1 MYGVHTAD
9 LTGDGSAEILMGGNL
24 YDVKPQAGPYDASRG
39 MVIDYRNDRLGTW
52 PADVSG
58 FEIEGE
64 IREIKPLI
72 RNGDPYFLISRYND
86 EIVIRSLNGN

>member
-1 MYGVHTAD
+1 
-9 LTGDGSAEILMGGNL
+9 
-24 YDVKPQAGPYDASRG
+24 

-58 FEIEGE
+58 FEIDGE
-64 IREIKPLI
+64 IREIKPFI